1 MTESVTR
8 TTTHILV
15 ANISKNLA
23 LFAVLIIIPRVYGA
37 ADFGAFSL
45 ALAITTPFFAFAL
58 IGARVLR
65 LTAPTS
71 LSTKSIEI
79 SLIYTGLFALVCSAL
94 FGLVFIP
101 DESKDSAI
109 FVLFSAVI
117 AVGLYKWGDLFTEL
131 YAGELQLSSNTNK
144 LLIVSA
150 ISGGTLVLVSFV
162 IASFQLQF
170 HILLFGIV
178 ISGLLS
184 SLFFSYVSRIYR
196 TQGFFEPKEA
206 LRLGIPL
213 GLAGAIGTLMSSTPQ
228 YFVAASYG
236 PEMVGILAVILYVF
250 SLADLFG
257 GAYSQAWIHKIKEHS
272 TPHQQLLYSI
282 KVGVFSSLSF
292 IPISII
298 GVWLFSA
305 FAPLVFGARFTLN
318 ISEAIPL
325 VIAISLL
332 PLGHLVSIAL
342 LVRIAYKQSLAFM
355 SLSAFSVVIVSLL
368 AIPTMGISGA
378 LWAVATGIAVRV
390 GAPLVYY
397 RSLLMTGGEN

>member
-1 MTESVTR
+1 MADSVTR
-8 TTTHILV
+8 TTSNVLI

-23 LFAVLIIIPRVYGA
+23 LFAVLIIIPRIYGA
-37 ADFGAFSL
+37 TDFGAFSL

-79 SLIYTGLFALVCSAL
+79 SLLFSGLLALVCATLFALL
-94 FGLVFIP
+94 FIP
-101 DESKDSAI
+101 DESKVSAI
-109 FVLFSAVI
+109 VVLFFAVI

-131 YAGELQLSSNTNK
+131 YAGELQLSLKTNK

-150 ISGGTLVLVSFV
+150 ISGSTLVLVSFV
-162 IASFQLQF
+162 IAWLKLEF
-170 HILLFGIV
+170 HFLLVGIA

-184 SLFFSYVSRIYR
+184 ALFFSYSSRAFR
-196 TQGFFEPKEA
+196 TQGIFEPKEA
-206 LRLGIPL
+206 LRLGLPL
-213 GLAGAIGTLMSSTPQ
+213 GIAGAIGTLMSSTPQ

-257 GAYSQAWIHKIKEHS
+257 GAYSQAWIHKIKAHL
-272 TPHQQLLYSI
+272 TPYQQLKYSV
-282 KVGVFSSLSF
+282 KVGMFSSLAF
-292 IPISII
+292 IPISIL

-305 FAPLVFGARFTLN
+305 LAPIVFGARFTLN

-325 VIAISLL
+325 VIAVSLL

-342 LVRIAYKQSLAFM
+342 LVRIAYKQSLVIM
-355 SLSAFSVVIVSLL
+355 SLSAISVVFISLL
-368 AIPTMGISGA
+368 AIPTLGISGA

-390 GAPLVYY
+390 GAPLIYY
-397 RSLLMTGGEN
+397 RSVLIRGGEN

>member
-8 TTTHILV
+8 TTTNILV
-15 ANISKNLA
+15 ANISKYLA
-23 LFAVLIIIPRVYGA
+23 LFAVLIIIPRVFGA

-131 YAGELQLSSNTNK
+131 YAGELQLASKTNK

-170 HILLFGIV
+170 HILLLGIAV
-178 ISGLLS
+178 SGLLS

-196 TQGFFEPKEA
+196 TQGLFEPKEA

-272 TPHQQLLYSI
+272 TPHQQLVYSI